1 MRLGWLTDPVGYVG
15 GAELTQQEFRAAAP
29 EGVEIIDCPP
39 GAVEVGLDGYVAN
52 NVVHYTAEDI
62 VQTDG
67 ALIWYHHDLSPW
79 IRSEVREWLDVRA
92 THIYCSPA
100 QRDRYGTSGPCI
112 PPALDLD
119 RYRPTRQAKRNREG
133 AVSIAQ
139 WRNPGKGAQR
149 IVEWAA
155 ENEPIDVYGPG
166 DFIPAG
172 DGIDYRGELAAD
184 GVASVLLNYATFV
197 FLPTEL
203 EPFCRTVAEAW
214 ASGCRLVVNRQIG
227 ALWWI
232 TEAPEKLQ
240 TAAEN
245 FWEAVEA
252 AAWST

>member
-1 MRLGWLTDPVGYVG
+1 MRIGWIADQPGYIG
-15 GAELTQQEFRAAAP
+15 GAELTQQEFRNAAP
-29 EGVEIIDCPP
+29 DGVEIVDCPTGGVVP
-39 GAVEVGLDGYVAN
+39 GLDTYCVH
-52 NVVHYTAEDI
+52 NVTRYKPEDFQRI
-62 VQTDG
+62 SAPVV
-67 ALIWYHHDLSPW
+67 WFHHDLSCW
-79 IRSEVREWLDVRA
+79 IKPGVQEWLDNNA
-92 THIYCSPA
+92 IHLFCSPA
-100 QRDRYGTSGPCI
+100 QRDRYGLDGECI
-112 PPALDLD
+112 PPPVDLD

-184 GVASVLLNYATFV
+184 GVASVLLDYATFV

-232 TEAPEKLQ
+232 TEAPEKLT

-245 FWEAVEA
+245 FWEAVLD
-252 AAWST
+252 